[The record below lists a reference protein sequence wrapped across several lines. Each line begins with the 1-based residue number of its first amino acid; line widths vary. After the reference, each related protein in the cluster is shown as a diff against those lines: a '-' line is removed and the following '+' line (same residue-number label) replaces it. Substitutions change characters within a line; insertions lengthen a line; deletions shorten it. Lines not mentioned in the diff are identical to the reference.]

1 VFLHHRRYRI
11 VRDEGRVKRGLSIG
25 IAGLWLTATS
35 GVVAGG
41 TQATTAPARQLPAA
55 SHGQVVTQYCVGC
68 HNGRALAGGLALD
81 GVDAS
86 NVSAAPEAWEK
97 VLRKLRTGAMPP
109 QGVKRPDQRVYDEMV
124 GWLEGE
130 LDRAAAA
137 APNPGGPIR
146 LHRLNRAE
154 YKNAIRDLLDLEID
168 TASLLPPDDS
178 AFGFDNIADALG
190 VSPVL
195 LERYLVAAG
204 KISALAVGDVT
215 VSPSADTYRIRG
227 DVSQDRHV
235 DGLPLGTVGGALV
248 RHVFPVDAEYT
259 FQVKLFRT
267 NSSVMRGLEYPQD
280 VEITIDGQR
289 VFLATVGGGADFQLL
304 MKDVTAAGD
313 AVDARLQVKVP
324 VKAGPRAVAVTF
336 LQKTPAM
343 DSRVL
348 QPFIRSSVDT
358 YDFTGR
364 PHIETFTIVGPI
376 GATGPGDTPSRR
388 RIFECRGEPEVTASE
403 AACAKRILSTLAR
416 RAYRGPVTDEDLKP
430 LMAMYEV
437 GRRNGSFDS
446 GIQAGLRRVLA
457 SPLFVFRGER
467 VPADVAPGRTYRL
480 NALDLASQLSFF
492 LWSSVPD
499 EELLREAVRGQLHTP
514 SVLQKQVRRM
524 LADPKARALVDNFA
538 GQWLQLRN
546 LPGITPN
553 SEEFPDF
560 DDNLR
565 QAFRQEAELL
575 FDTIIKD
582 DRSVLELLTADYT
595 FVNERLAKHYGI
607 PNVYGSRF
615 RRVPVPDGARRGLLG
630 KGAVL
635 MVTSHSDKT
644 SPVLRGKWIL
654 ENLLGTPP
662 PPPPANVPPLENNPN
677 APRTMRQQME
687 QHRRNPVCANCHK
700 IMDPLGFTLEN
711 FDAVGAWRERESG
724 GPVDA
729 SGMLTDGTVVDGV
742 VALRQALLKRPEV
755 IVGTFVEKLLTY
767 ALGRGLGA
775 YDMPAVRTI
784 VREAGKRDYR
794 FSEIVLGVVNSL
806 PFQMRMKPAE
816 ERPETTQ
823 QVAGR

>member
-1 VFLHHRRYRI
+1 V
-11 VRDEGRVKRGLSIG
+11 G
-25 IAGLWLTATS
+25 
-35 GVVAGG
+35 
-41 TQATTAPARQLPAA
+41 
-55 SHGQVVTQYCVGC
+55 HGQVITQYCVGC
-68 HNGRALAGGLALD
+68 HNERALAGGLALD
-81 GVDAS
+81 RVDAS
-86 NVSAAPEAWEK
+86 KVSAAPEAWEK
-97 VLRKLRTGAMPP
+97 VLRKMRTGAMPP
-109 QGVKRPDQRVYDEMV
+109 QGVKRPDARVYDELV

-130 LDRAAAA
+130 LDRAATA

-154 YKNAIRDLLDLEID
+154 YSNAIRDLLDLEINA
-168 TASLLPPDDS
+168 ASLLPPDDS
-178 AFGFDNIADALG
+178 AYGFDNIADALG

-204 KISALAVGDVT
+204 KISALAVGDVS
-215 VSPSADTYRIRG
+215 VSPGADTYRLPG
-227 DVSQDRHV
+227 DLSQDRHV
-235 DGLPLGTVGGALV
+235 EGLPLGTVGGTV
-248 RHVFPVDAEYT
+248 VHHNFPVDAEYT

-280 VEITIDGQR
+280 LEITVDGQR
-289 VFLATVGGGADFQLL
+289 VFLATVGGGDDFKLL

-324 VKAGPRAVAVTF
+324 VKAGPRAVGVTF
-336 LQKTPAM
+336 LQKTPAV
-343 DSRVL
+343 DSRIL

-364 PHIETFTIVGPI
+364 PHIETFTIVGPV

-388 RIFECRGEPEVTASE
+388 RIFECRPTDGPTE

-416 RAYRGPVTDEDLKP
+416 RAYRRPVTDEDLKP
-430 LMAMYEV
+430 LMALFEV
-437 GRRNGSFDS
+437 GRRSGSFDS

-457 SPLFVFRGER
+457 SPMFVFRGER

-499 EELLREAVRGQLHTP
+499 DELLREAARGQLHTP
-514 SVLQKQVRRM
+514 AVLRQQVRRM
-524 LADPKARALVDNFA
+524 LADPKAHALVDNFA

-546 LPGITPN
+546 LRGITPN

-565 QAFRQEAELL
+565 QAFRQETELL
-575 FDTIIKD
+575 FDTIIRD
-582 DRSVLELLTADYT
+582 DRSMLELLTADYT

-615 RRVPVPDGARRGLLG
+615 RRVAVTDEARRGLLG

-635 MVTSHSDKT
+635 MVTSHADKT

-662 PPPPANVPPLENNPN
+662 PAPPANVPPLEDNKEM
-677 APRTMRQQME
+677 PRTMRQQME

-711 FDAVGAWRERESG
+711 FDAVGAWRVQESG
-724 GPVDA
+724 GAVDS
-729 SGMLTDGTVVDGV
+729 SGMLTDGTTVDGA

-794 FSEIVLGVVNSL
+794 FSEIVFGVVNSL
-806 PFQMRMKPAE
+806 PFQMRMKPAD
-816 ERPETTQ
+816 EREPAAQ
-823 QVAGR
+823 QVARQ